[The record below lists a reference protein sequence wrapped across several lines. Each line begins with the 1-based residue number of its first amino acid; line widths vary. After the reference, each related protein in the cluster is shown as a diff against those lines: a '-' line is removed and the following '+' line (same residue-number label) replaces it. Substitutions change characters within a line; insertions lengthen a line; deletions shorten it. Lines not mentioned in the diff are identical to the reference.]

1 MLLLAKDHTIKRIS
15 DDTITKKEL
24 EEAEYLLIDTSVEQ
38 EKLSK
43 NYVMID
49 PKLIPYFTRAKI
61 RYQLLFIFT
70 SYEEEAA
77 DFEPIPPVETETTS
91 FSNVINL
98 LNCIDRLYIPNML
111 LSNDQYY
118 YTYDRIDIGYFEIY
132 LYDGKKKVY
141 HSVYQ
146 NKYLDDDKKFQKKYF
161 ERRKFNFPLEVMKK
175 FRKLYNTEIIPK
187 MISENKM
194 LYIYQDMR
202 WEISIN
208 TGFSFALL
216 GIPLLGSRTIT
227 LLNDIEFLQ
236 VTSIRKMSI
245 TYTILFVANEKQR
258 KNISF
263 HISQGMYTEIGET
276 NHDYHSISTID
287 LGMDSSVPYKFI
299 YLDIL
304 SHINYA
310 LRITNIV
317 YTYVEGYEE
326 AMVDYGDGIDTIVS
340 IDIYDLYKKK
350 KNGCRTI
357 FINEDTMIPL
367 NELLEML

>member
-15 DDTITKKEL
+15 DETVTKKEL
-24 EEAEYLLIDTSVEQ
+24 EEAKYLLIDTSVERT
-38 EKLSK
+38 KLSK

-49 PKLIPYFTRAKI
+49 PKLIPYFTKAKI
-61 RYQLLFIFT
+61 RYQLVFIYT
-70 SYEEEAA
+70 SYEAEIC
-77 DFEPIPPVETETTS
+77 DFEPIPPVETETRS

-111 LSNDQYY
+111 IENDEFLYS
-118 YTYDRIDIGYFEIY
+118 YDRIAIGYFEVY

-141 HSVYQ
+141 HSLYR
-146 NKYLDDDKKFQKKYF
+146 NKYLDDDKKFQKKYYD
-161 ERRKFNFPLEVMKK
+161 KDDPNFPLEVVKK
-175 FRKLYNTEIIPK
+175 FRKIYNTDVIHE
-187 MISENKM
+187 MIAENQL

-208 TGFSFALL
+208 TGYTYALI

-227 LLNDIEFLQ
+227 LLNDIEFLR
-236 VTSIRKMSI
+236 VAAIRKMSI

-258 KNISF
+258 KNNSF
-263 HISQGMYTEIGET
+263 YISQGMYSEIGET
-276 NHDYHSISTID
+276 NHDYHSISNID
-287 LGMDSSVPYKFI
+287 LGLEHSVPYRFI
-299 YLDIL
+299 YLDII

-310 LRITNIV
+310 IRITNIV

-326 AMVDYGDGIDTIVS
+326 AMVDYGDGIDTVVA

-357 FINEDTMIPL
+357 FLNEDTMIPL
-367 NELLEML
+367 DEFLEML